1 MVFLLL
7 ASVNFALH
15 FMVFAHKPVRV
26 SSYLRDSELKVFLS
40 IQCVLVLICFVSL
53 LFHGHY
59 ATWQEAL
66 NHGLFQAVSLG
77 TTTGYS
83 TTSYAEWPSLS
94 AHAVDVLR
102 LHRLLCW
109 QYRGASR

>member
-26 SSYLRDSELKVFLS
+26 SSYLRDSGLKVFLG
-40 IQCVLVLICFVSL
+40 IQCVLVLIFFVSAVPRS
-53 LFHGHY
+53 F
-59 ATWQEAL
+59 ATWQDAL

-83 TTSYAEWPSLS
+83 TTSYADWPSF
-94 AHAVDVLR
+94 
-102 LHRLLCW
+102 CPCC
-109 QYRGASR
+109 